1 MESLPQTGNAGTK
14 FFDTSLGQGLA
25 MTGANIAGDALRGLV
40 RNKEL
45 GNTTAARVGDAI
57 STIGS
62 AVGTGLMATGYGLPI
77 GLLATGIGKTL
88 GMIADQFGSVKHDNG
103 TSNYIYTLQGS
114 NPQGSNEY
122 LANLQATTPYGPEAT
137 YTDGIFTDSGKYWA
151 RRQNRAV
158 AKAYEDYQRKIRH
171 ALTNNNWMQM
181 QHAINESAMGGK
193 INRKKCNCKADGG
206 ILNTAISPTSAAGYD
221 ILSTYLTTQMQKNQ
235 NNQDMGSSIGNS
247 FMNTDMGTLFA
258 NGGSIHINPAHKGDF
273 TAKAKRHGMGVQ
285 QFANHVLA
293 HKDKF
298 PTSTVRQAVFAKNS
312 HTWKKAFGGKLNYGE
327 DKDIRDD
334 SFFNGASLYDLGGVL

>member
-1 MESLPQTGNAGTK
+1 MPDITISSGRTITGNNLINHLDLNTDALTNQATKDAVKAASKKLVEGLPQTGSTGTK

-45 GNTTAARVGDAI
+45 GNTTAARVGDAL

-158 AKAYEDYQRKIRH
+158 AKAYEDYQRKIKH
-171 ALTNNNWMQM
+171 ALYNNNWM
-181 QHAINESAMGGK
+181 
-193 INRKKCNCKADGG
+193 
-206 ILNTAISPTSAAGYD
+206 
-221 ILSTYLTTQMQKNQ
+221 
-235 NNQDMGSSIGNS
+235 
-247 FMNTDMGTLFA
+247 
-258 NGGSIHINPAHKGDF
+258 
-273 TAKAKRHGMGVQ
+273 
-285 QFANHVLA
+285 
-293 HKDKF
+293 
-298 PTSTVRQAVFAKNS
+298 
-312 HTWKKAFGGKLNYGE
+312 
-327 DKDIRDD
+327 
-334 SFFNGASLYDLGGVL
+334 